1 MIHRMIHR
9 IPGFLRTLVRNRRGQ
24 LGLPRFLT
32 YTVTFG
38 CNAKCI
44 MCDSWK
50 MSAKGDLS
58 ITEVERIFQQLPPLD
73 AIRLT
78 GGEPFARRDLV
89 EIARLATVH
98 LRPLMMHVTT
108 NGFLTDRI
116 VDFCEHRPKKVPLDL
131 LISIDGVEEKHNQIR
146 GHSQAYEM
154 CMNTIRALAE
164 RRGELNMRI
173 AVNQTIV
180 DEEGVEHYRLL
191 REVLRPFGIRNH
203 VVMAYDVSATYHL
216 DREIDVAP
224 TEVGEFTTFGEFSPE
239 KMRQLLDDIDR
250 DLGTLPLTQRI
261 AKRYYNRGIR
271 NRLLGE
277 GTAIN
282 PKCVALN
289 SHLRLF
295 PNGDVPT
302 CQFNS
307 QTIGNFRENSFE
319 EIWNS
324 TKAAEQKAWVKK
336 CPGCWAEC
344 EVLPSAIYTGDL
356 LTAWS

>member
-1 MIHRMIHR
+1 MIQRL
-9 IPGFLRTLVRNRRGQ
+9 PGFLTTLVNNRRGSK
-24 LGLPRFLT
+24 GLPRFLT

-50 MSAKGDLS
+50 MTAQGDLT
-58 ITEVERIFQQLPPLD
+58 IEEVEAIFRQLPRMD

-78 GGEPFARRDLV
+78 GGEPFARKDMV
-89 EIARLATVH
+89 EICELAVQH
-98 LRPLMMHVTT
+98 LRPLVVHVTT
-108 NGFLTDRI
+108 NGFLTERI
-116 VDFCEHRPKKVPLDL
+116 VKFCERRPRKVPLDL
-131 LISIDGVEEKHNQIR
+131 LISIDGVGEKHNQIR
-146 GHSQAYEM
+146 GNSNAYQM
-154 CMNTIRALAE
+154 CLDTIQRLAG
-164 RRGELNMRI
+164 RRTELNLRI

-180 DEEGVEHYRLL
+180 DAEGIEHYRLL
-191 REVLRPFGIRNH
+191 RDTLSEYHIQNH

-216 DREIDVAP
+216 DREIDLAP
-224 TEVGEFTTFGEFSPE
+224 QEVGQFTTFGEFTNEQILELLNEVDQDIE
-239 KMRQLLDDIDR
+239 K
-250 DLGTLPLTQRI
+250 LPLPQRL

-271 NRLLGE
+271 NRLLGK
-277 GTAIN
+277 TVSPN

-307 QTIGNFRENSFE
+307 KTIGNLRKQSF
-319 EIWNS
+319 
-324 TKAAEQKAWVKK
+324 AEVWESAVAQAQKEWVSK

-344 EVLPSAIYTGDL
+344 EVVPSAIYTGDL
-356 LTAWS
+356 LTAWR